1 MVQIGNS
8 GFEDIE
14 SEWVSSKTSQSKAK
28 ISDFDVELWICRAE
42 AQRAGETPT
51 AEEIRR
57 RAVIALMRLA
67 LQNHLLT
74 GEDSPILENFSDPAS
89 DPLEILLRVENSKR
103 VLENERLLKK
113 FERSLPVLSKIA
125 SGNSPAKNI
134 ASLALFLGKRKE
146 TIQKQIEQE
155 LALFELA
162 KLGQEIT
169 LPQLELF

>member
-1 MVQIGNS
+1 
-8 GFEDIE
+8 
-14 SEWVSSKTSQSKAK
+14 
-28 ISDFDVELWICRAE
+28 
-42 AQRAGETPT
+42 
-51 AEEIRR
+51 
-57 RAVIALMRLA
+57 MRLA

-89 DPLEILLRVENSKR
+89 DPLEILLRIEDSKR